1 VRVCKK
7 FCCLRFLE
15 NYNHGMN
22 HPALWSLVGFLFAAV
37 LPRAAG
43 AETPHNFSKWEHE
56 IAAFEAHDR
65 TNPPPTNALLFIG
78 SSTIRFWTNLP
89 ADFPGQ
95 KIINRGFG
103 GSEIADSTHFADR
116 IVFPY
121 APRAIFLRAG
131 GNDINAG
138 KSSEA
143 VFADFKEFVAT
154 VRTKQADTEIFFISC
169 THTPARW
176 QNRHREKTMN
186 ELIEGYVRQTP
197 HLQYIETGP
206 LALGTNGLPREE
218 LFRDDKLHFNAAGY
232 KLLAESVRPFL
243 PK

>member
-1 VRVCKK
+1 MKLV
-7 FCCLRFLE
+7 F
-15 NYNHGMN
+15 
-22 HPALWSLVGFLFAAV
+22 ALVLAAISLIASPVFS
-37 LPRAAG
+37 RAAD
-43 AETPHNFSKWEHE
+43 APHNFAKWEQE
-56 IAAFEAHDR
+56 IAAFAAHDR

-78 SSTIRFWTNLP
+78 SSTIRFWTNL
-89 ADFPGQ
+89 ASDFPNH

-138 KSSEA
+138 KSAEA

-154 VRTKQADTEIFFISC
+154 VRAKFSDTEIYFISC

-176 QNRHREKTMN
+176 QNRDREKKMN
-186 ELIEGYVRQTP
+186 GLIQEYVRAKP

-206 LALGTNGLPREE
+206 LALGTNGRPRAE
-218 LFRDDKLHFNAAGY
+218 LFRDDQLHFNAAGY
-232 KLLAESVRPFL
+232 KLLADSVRPFL